1 MFKVFKKEIDSL
13 REVLGSSRNQTLA
26 IIGGAKVS
34 TKLEV
39 IQNLGQI
46 CDKVITG
53 GGITNTFLAAKAKA
67 ILAEVKSSSSLI
79 IRHSA

>member
-1 MFKVFKKEIDSL
+1 MQ
-13 REVLGSSRNQTLA
+13 REVEALSRALKDFSSPFAA
-26 IIGGAKVS
+26 IIGGSKVS

-53 GGITNTFLAAKAKA
+53 GGITIPSWRPKA
-67 ILAEVKSSSSLI
+67 L
-79 IRHSA
+79 RSATHFTRKI